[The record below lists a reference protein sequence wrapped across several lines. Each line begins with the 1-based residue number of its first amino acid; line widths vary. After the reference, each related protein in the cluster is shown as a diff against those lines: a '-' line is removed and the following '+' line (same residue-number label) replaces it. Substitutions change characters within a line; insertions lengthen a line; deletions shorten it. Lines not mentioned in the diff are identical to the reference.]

1 MYQRIPFCIVCQAHG
16 ACVRDVKML
25 ECPDDGSCNHTIRS
39 LFACRSSLIAIFA
52 SYDEELAFLS
62 LFSGALYFQ
71 QVSISVTRKPSLRIA
86 RSHSASVAMCMPSIT
101 ILNDGRKKQQIRRRP
116 HHDAFYRPLS
126 RDAYGSFPEKPPAG
140 VVTARPSDPSRCPV
154 PTDYSRLANA
164 YLAGKEKGK
173 ARAQE
178 PEALRK
184 AEPVKKED
192 VPKKEII
199 LTREIEKPHRRRR
212 RSSASSASSRSWRE
226 MKELLREVLRRR
238 GIEDEVR
245 RQVESDRKRTDE
257 EREQL
262 RRSHER
268 CRDRDLHGAHHK
280 HRPRYRDETPP
291 GGDGGY
297 SRKDTYHWPEA

>member
-1 MYQRIPFCIVCQAHG
+1 
-16 ACVRDVKML
+16 
-25 ECPDDGSCNHTIRS
+25 
-39 LFACRSSLIAIFA
+39 
-52 SYDEELAFLS
+52 
-62 LFSGALYFQ
+62 
-71 QVSISVTRKPSLRIA
+71 
-86 RSHSASVAMCMPSIT
+86 MCMPSIT
-101 ILNDGRKKQQIRRRP
+101 ILNDGRRRQQIRGRP
-116 HHDAFYRPLS
+116 HHDPFYRPLS

-173 ARAQE
+173 ARTQE
-178 PEALRK
+178 PEALKK
-184 AEPVKKED
+184 AEPIKKED
-192 VPKKEII
+192 FPKKEII
-199 LTREIEKPHRRRR
+199 LTREIEKSHRRRR

-245 RQVESDRKRTDE
+245 RQVDSDRKRTDD

-268 CRDRDLHGAHHK
+268 YGDRDLHGAHYK
-280 HRPRYRDETPP
+280 RRPRHRDETPL
-291 GGDGGY
+291 GGDRGY
-297 SRKDTYHWPEA
+297 FRKDTHYWPEA